1 MEKQRTM
8 MIQAGREQRRLMNAN
23 GLHRTTKILLIKRLR
38 GTSAF
43 MLSQYQHI
51 TVVWTD
57 AQFVFMIACWMSA
70 AHIFIYPVVHMW
82 TPLQFFFFF
91 MSLVLTLHLLMI
103 FRNLL
108 RKANMKL
115 SQVLVEVL
123 KTTAAAEETMGL
135 HMQSLRDAS
144 GAAQLPHSTTQS
156 ANTEPLRLYN
166 TGEQHQDSAVIQYW
180 IQLLAKQTSERAD
193 CKTSK
198 YDYVFGLKI
207 LLIVADLVVRKSS
220 SKTTLINFLRFL

>member
-1 MEKQRTM
+1 
-8 MIQAGREQRRLMNAN
+8 
-23 GLHRTTKILLIKRLR
+23 
-38 GTSAF
+38 
-43 MLSQYQHI
+43 
-51 TVVWTD
+51 
-57 AQFVFMIACWMSA
+57 
-70 AHIFIYPVVHMW
+70 
-82 TPLQFFFFF
+82 
-91 MSLVLTLHLLMI
+91 MI

-156 ANTEPLRLYN
+156 ANTEPRRLYN

-180 IQLLAKQTSERAD
+180 IQLLAKNKQVKEQTAKLQNMIMCLD
-193 CKTSK
+193 
-198 YDYVFGLKI
+198 
-207 LLIVADLVVRKSS
+207 
-220 SKTTLINFLRFL
+220 

>member
-1 MEKQRTM
+1 MTGLLSVFSLLPVQPLKKEDGGDGEAEDDDDPGGSGTAKADERKRSSQDDEDSSDKEAERYLCIHAFSVSTHHCCVDRCSVCFYDSLLTECRTH
-8 MIQAGREQRRLMNAN
+8 IY
-23 GLHRTTKILLIKRLR
+23 
-38 GTSAF
+38 
-43 MLSQYQHI
+43 LSSCSH
-51 TVVWTD
+51 VNSSSV
-57 AQFVFMIACWMSA
+57 
-70 AHIFIYPVVHMW
+70 
-82 TPLQFFFFF
+82 FFFF
-91 MSLVLTLHLLMI
+91 MSLVVTLHLLMI

-166 TGEQHQDSAVIQYW
+166 TGEQHQDSAVIQY
-180 IQLLAKQTSERAD
+180 
-193 CKTSK
+193 
-198 YDYVFGLKI
+198 
-207 LLIVADLVVRKSS
+207 
-220 SKTTLINFLRFL
+220 

>member
-1 MEKQRTM
+1 
-8 MIQAGREQRRLMNAN
+8 
-23 GLHRTTKILLIKRLR
+23 
-38 GTSAF
+38 
-43 MLSQYQHI
+43 
-51 TVVWTD
+51 
-57 AQFVFMIACWMSA
+57 
-70 AHIFIYPVVHMW
+70 
-82 TPLQFFFFF
+82 

-166 TGEQHQDSAVIQYW
+166 TGE
-180 IQLLAKQTSERAD
+180 RAD